1 MNQALKSSFVEK
13 LRAQTEQVE
22 EEGKYFGFD
31 RQENGRAL
39 MFELRTR
46 DGRRSAL
53 PYSYLTRAD
62 FDPDK
67 GIEIYVSNV
76 VVVVKGRDLGTIYS
90 YLLQNRLTWMRED
103 FSDTDLGEDG
113 VFVESLEVK
122 EQGELTD

>member
-1 MNQALKSSFVEK
+1 MKSSFVERLK
-13 LRAQTEQVE
+13 SQTEQGA
-22 EEGKYFGFD
+22 EGENQYFGFD

-62 FDPDK
+62 FDPEK

-76 VVVVKGRDLGTIYS
+76 VIGVQGRDLEAVYS
-90 YLLQNRLTWMRED
+90 YLLQNRLTWIRED
-103 FSDTDLGEDG
+103 SAGTDIGEDG
-113 VFVESLEVK
+113 VFVERLEVK
-122 EQGELTD
+122 ERGEV

>member
-1 MNQALKSSFVEK
+1 MQPMKSSFVERLK
-13 LRAQTEQVE
+13 SQTEQGA
-22 EEGKYFGFD
+22 EGENQYFGFD

-62 FDPDK
+62 FDPEM

-76 VVVVKGRDLGTIYS
+76 VILVHGRDLEVVYS
-90 YLLQNRLTWMRED
+90 YLLQNRLTWIRED
-103 FSDTDLGEDG
+103 SAGTDIGEDG
-113 VFVESLEVK
+113 VFVERLEVR
-122 EQGELTD
+122 ERGE